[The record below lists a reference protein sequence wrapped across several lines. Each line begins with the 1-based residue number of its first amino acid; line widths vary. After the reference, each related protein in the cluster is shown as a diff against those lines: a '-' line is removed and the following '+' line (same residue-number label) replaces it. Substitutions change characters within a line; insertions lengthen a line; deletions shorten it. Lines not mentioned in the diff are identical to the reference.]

1 MAGSATDYLE
11 RQVLQHT
18 LLIAPMAPPP
28 AVYVALCVTLPS
40 DAAPGDEVVG
50 RGYRRSPATFAM
62 LDGQPTAAANTAVVE
77 FQPAMQRWG
86 SVSWLELWDALAGGN
101 RLYWGPLVD
110 PEDGITPITR
120 TIQATDI
127 LRLPAGSIVVTAD

>member
-1 MAGSATDYLE
+1 MAGSATDFLE

-18 LLIAPMAPPP
+18 LGIAVMPPPP
-28 AVYVALCVTLPS
+28 AIYVALCVTPPT

-50 RGYRRSPATFAM
+50 RGYRRPAATFAM
-62 LDGQPTAAANTAVVE
+62 VDGGGDAAANDAVVE
-77 FQPAMQRWG
+77 FPPAMQRWG
-86 SVSWLELWDALAGGN
+86 SVSWLELWDAVAGGN
-101 RLYWGPLVD
+101 RLYWGLLVD